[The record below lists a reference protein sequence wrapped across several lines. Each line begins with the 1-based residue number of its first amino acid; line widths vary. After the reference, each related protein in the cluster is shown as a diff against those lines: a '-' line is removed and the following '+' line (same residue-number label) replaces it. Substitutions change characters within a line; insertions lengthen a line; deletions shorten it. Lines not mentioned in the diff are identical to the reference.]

1 MTPAAIV
8 AGIRAA
14 ISGYRVPRF
23 VGVLIVVVIVS
34 VGPAAPVS
42 AQVVDEQPQQPQEAQ
57 PGLGDE
63 LYPPTSYST
72 DVDQGIV
79 PVGNYDIGCANDG
92 FIVDVICV
100 TVGLATST
108 LFSIGSAIVAV
119 SVWLL
124 EAATG
129 FALEDALIDAATTLA
144 DLLDT
149 RILGPMRI
157 AHLGLVTSAL
167 YMGWQFLRGRLGV
180 GAGEYAISLVVLAV
194 LIHVSTGPGF
204 GAAVSATTRA
214 AGGISAEIVTLAA
227 GTDGTGEVSDQIG
240 TALMAGF
247 VRDPYD
253 VINWG
258 RLLAGTECEAARNRA
273 LQTGPHGVDDYPRQ
287 LMEAAGCN
295 AEAEFN
301 RDASFGRLVGALLH
315 VVVAVAAL
323 ILLLVTAL
331 TLVVAK
337 GMTLFLIAL
346 LPVALYAGL
355 FPGAGRALLWHW
367 VSALVRVVA
376 LVVVMGLFLALL
388 VAGLTGLLAL
398 ERGMWERFLI
408 IIFFMAVMW
417 VGRSQLVDLSSKFAD
432 STLRR
437 LEGASIGGSHG
448 SSWVPP
454 YQAGGLTGL
463 GVTQT
468 VKQSA
473 TEIPRQPRINGQ
485 TPTAVAVATW
495 RKYRGAS

>member
-1 MTPAAIV
+1 MTPPPLAQRVRSAIPHHPT
-8 AGIRAA
+8 
-14 ISGYRVPRF
+14 PRLL
-23 VGVLIVVVIVS
+23 GVLTVMVAFG
-34 VGPAAPVS
+34 VGPATPVS
-42 AQVVDEQPQQPQEAQ
+42 AQVHDNQPQQQEAQ

-63 LYPPTSYST
+63 LHPPTSYTT
-72 DVDQGIV
+72 DVDDGIV
-79 PVGNYDIGCANDG
+79 PIGNYDIGCANDA
-92 FIVDVICV
+92 FIIDVGCAILG
-100 TVGLATST
+100 TATST
-108 LFSIGSAIVAV
+108 FFSIGSAIVAV

-124 EAATG
+124 EAATS
-129 FALEDALIDAATTLA
+129 FTLEDALSDTATTIA

-149 RILGPMRI
+149 RFLGPMRI
-157 AHLGLVTSAL
+157 AHLGLVASAL
-167 YMGWQFLRGRLGV
+167 YMGWQFLRGRIGV

-204 GAAVSATTRA
+204 GAAVSATTHT
-214 AGGISAEIVTLAA
+214 AGGISGEIVTLAA
-227 GTDGTGEVSDQIG
+227 DSDGSGEVSDRVG
-240 TALMAGF
+240 AALMAGF

-258 RLLAGTECEAARNRA
+258 RPLGGTGCEAARNQA
-273 LQTGPHGVDDYPRQ
+273 LQAGPHGVDNYPRQ
-287 LMEAAGCN
+287 LMEEAGCH
-295 AEAEFN
+295 AEAEYN
-301 RDASFGRLVGALLH
+301 REASAGRLIGAILH
-315 VVVAVAAL
+315 VVVAIAAL
-323 ILLLVTAL
+323 ILLLITAL
-331 TLVVAK
+331 TLVVVAK

-346 LPVALYAGL
+346 LPIALYAGL
-355 FPGAGRALLWHW
+355 FPGTGRALLWHW

-376 LVVVMGLFLALL
+376 LVIAMGLFLALL
-388 VAGLTGLLAL
+388 VAGLTGLLGL

-417 VGRSQLVDLSSKFAD
+417 VGRSQLVELSSKFAD
-432 STLRR
+432 STLQR

-468 VKQSA
+468 VKQRA
-473 TEIPRQPRINGQ
+473 AEVPRINGQ

>member
-8 AGIRAA
+8 AGIRSA
-14 ISGYRVPRF
+14 IFGHPVPRL
-23 VGVLIVVVIVS
+23 VGVLIAGVILS
-34 VGPAAPVS
+34 VGPAPPVS
-42 AQVVDEQPQQPQEAQ
+42 AQVIDEQPQQQQEAQ

-63 LYPPTSYST
+63 LHPPTSYPT
-72 DVDQGIV
+72 DVDDGIV
-79 PVGNYDIGCANDG
+79 PIGNYDIGCANDG
-92 FIVDVICV
+92 FIVDVGCAILG
-100 TVGLATST
+100 TLTST
-108 LFSIGSAIVAV
+108 FFSIGSTIVAV

-124 EAATG
+124 EAATS
-129 FALEDALIDAATTLA
+129 FTLEEALTDTATTIA

-149 RILGPMRI
+149 RFLGPMRI
-157 AHLGLVTSAL
+157 AHLGLVASAL
-167 YMGWQFLRGRLGV
+167 YMGWQFLRGRFGV

-204 GAAVSATTRA
+204 GAVVSAVTHT
-214 AGGISAEIVTLAA
+214 AGGISGEIVTLAA
-227 GTDGTGEVSDQIG
+227 GTDGSGEVSDRVG

-258 RLLAGTECEAARNRA
+258 RLLAGTECEAARNQA
-273 LQTGPHGVDDYPRQ
+273 LQAGPHGVDDYPRQ
-287 LMEAAGCN
+287 LMEESGCD
-295 AEAEFN
+295 AEAEYN
-301 RDASFGRLVGALLH
+301 REASGGRLIGAILH
-315 VVVAVAAL
+315 VVVAIAAL

-376 LVVVMGLFLALL
+376 LVVAMGLFLALL
-388 VAGLTGLLAL
+388 VAGLTGLLGL

-417 VGRSQLVDLSSKFAD
+417 VGRSQLVELSAKFAD
-432 STLRR
+432 STLQR

-448 SSWVPP
+448 SAWVPP

-463 GVTQT
+463 GVTHT
-468 VKQSA
+468 VKQRA
-473 TEIPRQPRINGQ
+473 AEIPRINGQ
-485 TPTAVAVATW
+485 TPAAVAVATW